1 MKKVVK
7 KTVTKKL
14 PKAQVGGHLG
24 FGNIGKHTNTVSEK
38 EMTKRKKE
46 YDVYSKKRKIENDKH
61 WKDLQ
66 KRGILKAGVSKN
78 KK

>member
-1 MKKVVK
+1 VKKVVK

-24 FGNIGKHTNTVSEK
+24 FGSIGKHTNTVSEK

-46 YDVYSKKRKIENDKH
+46 YDVYSKKRKIENEKQ